1 MVMGRDRRRITM
13 VLLGV
18 SLGLTLS
25 GCDYWPPALQTQIEQ
40 LQTEIQILNTEKAQ
54 LQAQVTDLSK
64 SRQDLQFQLD
74 ELSRV
79 NQEKSAIITSLQNQV
94 QARQQKSL
102 KPMGSHSSSKK
113 KSAKDSASPS
123 TKAPRAGHA
132 PSKSFGIR

>member
-1 MVMGRDRRRITM
+1 MVIGRDGRRIVT

-18 SLGLTLS
+18 AFVLTLS

-64 SRQDLQFQLD
+64 TRQDLQFQLD

-79 NQEKSAIITSLQNQV
+79 NQEKTAIITSLQNQV
-94 QARQQKSL
+94 QAKQQKSL
-102 KPMGSHSSSKK
+102 KPKGSL
-113 KSAKDSASPS
+113 
-123 TKAPRAGHA
+123 A
-132 PSKSFGIR
+132 PSKSKPTKVPNAGHRPTRSSGIR